1 MSGARGYV
9 LIALLVGLLTLGLQA
24 LWRTDPTQRNLE
36 IFTEMVYSKAAESF
50 SENGV
55 LPGGITQQP
64 LVAGVV
70 PRGELPLRYGPGTE
84 EAQRMG
90 RELANPLDPADGS
103 HVDRGRELYGIYCTL
118 CHGPGGD
125 GQGKVTQ
132 RGVLPP
138 PSLHSARARTLPD
151 GELFHILTYGQGNMA
166 AYAAQLSRE
175 ERWQVVLHIR
185 ALQQSESP

>member
-9 LIALLVGLLTLGLQA
+9 LIALVVGLLMLGLRA
-24 LWRTDPTQRNLE
+24 VWRTDPTQRNLE

-84 EAQRMG
+84 EARRMG
-90 RELANPLDPADGS
+90 RELANPLDPAEGS
-103 HVDRGRELYGIYCTL
+103 HLDRGRELYGIYCTL
-118 CHGPGGD
+118 CHGPGGARV
-125 GQGKVTQ
+125 GLAALEEVEALAGWRVG
-132 RGVLPP
+132 GVDHLD
-138 PSLHSARARTLPD
+138 HVAEARADAVACFLRVD
-151 GELFHILTYGQGNMA
+151 G
-166 AYAAQLSRE
+166 
-175 ERWQVVLHIR
+175 
-185 ALQQSESP
+185 